1 MDQSINQNP
10 ASIQDM
16 QGMIG
21 SGACVAYLRHW
32 RTRRRSSWPPIDM
45 LPINPSSTPRV
56 ESRDKEKP
64 AGVRAWAGGIKRRRA
79 ILWVRPLAEGVR
91 ACNPRTGRPAR
102 ICPLPQ
108 PAFIYPFRLSFS
120 FVGARRLGL
129 LQGGHDALQRCIY
142 SDSGYQVDSVPYISG
157 CYCMCST
164 ADNPH

>member
-21 SGACVAYLRHW
+21 SGACVAYLRRW

-64 AGVRAWAGGIKRRRA
+64 AGVRAWAGGIKRRA

-129 LQGGHDALQRCIY
+129 LQGGH
-142 SDSGYQVDSVPYISG
+142 G
-157 CYCMCST
+157 CST
-164 ADNPH
+164 MLHLQWQWLIGGLGLIYQRLLLHV

>member
-1 MDQSINQNP
+1 
-10 ASIQDM
+10 M

-56 ESRDKEKP
+56 ESRDEEKP